1 MVTAPS
7 PSSIAPS
14 ARPAQF
20 WLMKSEPDECSI
32 DDALAAPGATV
43 PWTGVRN
50 YQARNFMRDAMQ
62 VGDGVLFYHS
72 SCPEPGIAG
81 LARVASGPRA
91 DPTQFD
97 PTSPYH
103 DPKSPADNPRWLL
116 LDVQAVRKTRLISL
130 AELRAHPALADM
142 RVLQKG
148 SRLSITP
155 VEASE
160 WAYITE
166 VLMQGDR

>member
-1 MVTAPS
+1 M
-7 PSSIAPS
+7 
-14 ARPAQF
+14 
-20 WLMKSEPDECSI
+20 
-32 DDALAAPGATV
+32 
-43 PWTGVRN
+43 TGV
-50 YQARNFMRDAMQ
+50 QTCA
-62 VGDGVLFYHS
+62 LPIS
-72 SCPEPGIAG
+72 
-81 LARVASGPRA
+81 

-97 PTSPYH
+97 PTSHYH

-130 AELRAHPALADM
+130 AELRAHPALAGM

-160 WAYITE
+160 WDYITG
-166 VLMQGDR
+166 VLMQGD

>member
-1 MVTAPS
+1 M
-7 PSSIAPS
+7 
-14 ARPAQF
+14 
-20 WLMKSEPDECSI
+20 
-32 DDALAAPGATV
+32 
-43 PWTGVRN
+43 
-50 YQARNFMRDAMQ
+50 
-62 VGDGVLFYHS
+62 
-72 SCPEPGIAG
+72 
-81 LARVASGPRA
+81 ASGPRA

-130 AELRAHPALADM
+130 AELRAHPALADL

-160 WAYITE
+160 WDYVTG
-166 VLMQGDR
+166 VLMQGD

>member
-1 MVTAPS
+1 
-7 PSSIAPS
+7 
-14 ARPAQF
+14 
-20 WLMKSEPDECSI
+20 MKSEPDECSI

-50 YQARNFMRDAMQ
+50 YQARNFMRDGMQ

-81 LARVASGPRA
+81 LARVASGTRA

-97 PTSPYH
+97 PASPYH

-130 AELRAHPALADM
+130 AELRAQPTLADM

-166 VLMQGDR
+166 VLMSGG